1 MIRDARTVSKQGFT
15 LIELL
20 VVISIVALLIAIL
33 LPALGKARQ
42 AARTS
47 MCLSNLRQCTV
58 GAITYATDFNEH
70 QILYRTKGG
79 NIKLWAYFLAYGYS
93 ITDTPSGTR
102 YITPDV
108 RVCPESEY
116 YATDSN
122 STSSAAFN
130 ISYAAYLSNS
140 YDKQYGFGTYFQ
152 GFTLNPGIPSAGN
165 KLVIG
170 VNVHNEMREP
180 SREILFGDSLSKHPS
195 TPNGGGHMIGNFKRN
210 GASNWGGRLRAEH
223 QANCNVIF
231 ADGHALSA
239 LPGYLRTE
247 TNVQPQYVYDY
258 KGELYQYDSDGNGTL
273 VP

>member
-1 MIRDARTVSKQGFT
+1 MIPDTRTVNKPGFT

-20 VVISIVALLIAIL
+20 VVISIVALLIAML
-33 LPALGKARQ
+33 MPALGKARQ

-47 MCLSNLRQCTV
+47 MCLNNLRQCAV
-58 GAITYATDFNEH
+58 GAFTYATDSNEH

-93 ITDTPSGTR
+93 ITDVPSGTR
-102 YITPDV
+102 YITPQV
-108 RVCPESEY
+108 RVCPQSDY
-116 YATDSN
+116 YATDAN
-122 STSSAAFN
+122 STSSAGFN

-140 YDKQYGFGTYFQ
+140 YDKQYGFGTYFH
-152 GFTLNPGIPSAGN
+152 GFTLNPGVPSANN

-170 VNVHNEMREP
+170 VNVHNQMHEP
-180 SREILFGDSLSKHPS
+180 SSEILFGDSLSKHPS

-210 GASNWGGRLRAEH
+210 GASNWGGRLRTEH
-223 QANCNVIF
+223 QDNCNVIF

-239 LPGYLRTE
+239 LPGYLRTQ

-258 KGELYQYDSDGNGTL
+258 KGELYVYDSNGNGSL
-273 VP
+273 VE